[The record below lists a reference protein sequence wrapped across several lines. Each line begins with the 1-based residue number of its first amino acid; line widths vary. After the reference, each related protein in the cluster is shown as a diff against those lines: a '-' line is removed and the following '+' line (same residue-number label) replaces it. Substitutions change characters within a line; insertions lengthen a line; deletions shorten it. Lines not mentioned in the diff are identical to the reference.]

1 LGYAD
6 LAAQWLP
13 MEIEMATLALPHLRD
28 AVFEPDDTQ
37 ALAVAF
43 DEICRAMNL
52 PVSATVAREVVAIR
66 VIDLAREGLLDPAIL
81 RNRVLYEARM
91 GRQLL
96 PESETAPPSMWPW
109 LPLHRFN
116 CGTDAQ
122 NYRRSG
128 AMICGVPV
136 VLDPVEFINPVE
148 PVVSLL
154 APLLGWFG

>member
-1 LGYAD
+1 
-6 LAAQWLP
+6 

-96 PESETAPPSMWPW
+96 PESETAPPSMWP
-109 LPLHRFN
+109 
-116 CGTDAQ
+116 
-122 NYRRSG
+122 
-128 AMICGVPV
+128 
-136 VLDPVEFINPVE
+136 
-148 PVVSLL
+148 
-154 APLLGWFG
+154 